1 MDYEKA
7 YDDLFEHLHRNLKVI
22 QDEVSLRNPTR
33 KWGPALFAII
43 GLTLGYLLISTFEST
58 SYDSTIQEFMYKIA
72 GFFFLI
78 ILSLAL
84 SVIILWPFDRIYRV
98 KKELLHRIELDVILK
113 AQNESYEAAE
123 EQTRQGVL

>member
-1 MDYEKA
+1 
-7 YDDLFEHLHRNLKVI
+7 
-22 QDEVSLRNPTR
+22 
-33 KWGPALFAII
+33 
-43 GLTLGYLLISTFEST
+43 
-58 SYDSTIQEFMYKIA
+58 DSTTQEFMYKVA

-113 AQNESYEAAE
+113 AQNESYEAAKE
-123 EQTRQGVL
+123 HTRQGVL

>member
-7 YDDLFEHLHRNLKVI
+7 YDDLCEHLHRNLKII
-22 QDEVSLRNPTR
+22 QDEVSLRDPIR

-58 SYDSTIQEFMYKIA
+58 SYDSTSQEFIYKA
-72 GFFFLI
+72 LGFFFLI
-78 ILSLAL
+78 ILSLVL

-98 KKELLHRIELDVILK
+98 KKELLHRIELNVILK
-113 AQNESYEAAE
+113 AQNESHEAAKE
-123 EQTRQGVL
+123 HIRQGVL